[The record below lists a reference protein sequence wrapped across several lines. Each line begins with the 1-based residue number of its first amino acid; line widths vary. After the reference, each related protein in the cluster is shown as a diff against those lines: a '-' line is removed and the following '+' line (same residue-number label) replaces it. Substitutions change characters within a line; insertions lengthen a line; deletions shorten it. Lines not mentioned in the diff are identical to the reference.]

1 MNRRQRAM
9 TKKEMTKGVN
19 KLYPARPEGC
29 KQVLISCP
37 FSPAKRDCKK
47 CYYVTSGKVNLDKD

>member
-1 MNRRQRAM
+1 MLWRQMTM
-9 TKKEMTKGVN
+9 TKKEMTKRAN
-19 KLYPARPEGC
+19 NYPARPEGC

-37 FSPAKRDCKK
+37 FSQAKRDCKT

>member
-1 MNRRQRAM
+1 M
-9 TKKEMTKGVN
+9 TKKEMTKRAN
-19 KLYPARPEGC
+19 NYPARPEGC

-37 FSPAKRDCKK
+37 FSQAKRDCKK